1 MGGMQI
7 RQSSMKGDRPECPL
21 DQRHKVHKHG
31 SYGRYCGLEG
41 ETDDDRESIPR
52 FLCVFCGWTISV
64 LPDNQLPYRSIDVG
78 RLALWLNR
86 EYLGGPEPPTASEK
100 EKGCARRA
108 LRCFVRHSPS
118 LIKALGQIVKDI
130 GASARSL
137 WLVLDN
143 LSDVK
148 NTLRFLQEKLKPE
161 KFADGG
167 FVGFSL
173 LGCYRCLAVQPL
185 SSG

>member
-21 DQRHKVHKHG
+21 DHRHTVHKHG
-31 SYGRYCGLEG
+31 SYVRYCGLEG
-41 ETDDDRESIPR
+41 GTDDDRWNIPR
-52 FLCVFCGWTISV
+52 FLCVLCRWTISV

-78 RLALWLNR
+78 RLVLWLNR
-86 EYLGGPEPPTASEK
+86 EYLGRPEPPAASEK
-100 EKGCARRA
+100 EKGCVRRA

-137 WLVLDN
+137 WRS
-143 LSDVK
+143 LSRLNDMSGMM
-148 NTLRFLQEKLKPE
+148 RFLQEKLKPE
-161 KFADGG
+161 KLADGG

-185 SSG
+185 SGG